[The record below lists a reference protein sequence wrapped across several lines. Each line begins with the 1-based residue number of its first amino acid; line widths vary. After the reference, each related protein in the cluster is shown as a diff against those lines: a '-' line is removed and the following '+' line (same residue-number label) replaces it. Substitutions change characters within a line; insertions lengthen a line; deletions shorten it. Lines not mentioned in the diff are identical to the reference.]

1 MKRTE
6 CDKCG
11 ELIPQPDTAT
21 TATGATTYWISVGDL
36 AQRRYRG
43 PYHFTTNGRSFDLCS
58 PRCLRKWA
66 KAQEAQ

>member
-11 ELIPQPDTAT
+11 ELIPQPDT
-21 TATGATTYWISVGDL
+21 GVWISVGDL

-43 PYHFTTNGRSFDLCS
+43 PYHFTTDGPSFDLCS

>member
-6 CDKCG
+6 CDTCG
-11 ELIPQPDTAT
+11 TTIAQPATAT
-21 TATGATTYWISVGDL
+21 ASGTTYWISVGDL

-43 PYHFTTNGRSFDLCS
+43 PYHFTTDGPSFDLCS